1 MDLAFTYVESN
12 PLELSTD
19 YPYKAVGGTCAYNS
33 SEGTGAITSYKNVA
47 KKT

>member
-1 MDLAFTYVESN
+1 MDLAFTYVETN

-19 YPYKAVGGTCAYNS
+19 YPYKAANGSCSYNR